1 MLLGCL
7 TALLVIVAIYLL
19 FSIGLIVIPFVA
31 LFFLITA
38 YIAYKKSENLSASKM
53 QCPNCNSKNVKISSL
68 KIGVQ
73 TTTSASGNG
82 GFFGGIGFVSGNK
95 NSNTLYSFKRQAIC
109 HDCGFNYDYLTEDDV
124 CQMKDSLK
132 NRLIISIVFF
142 VVALILSVFLLPA
155 VFGKDDNSNTIGN
168 NTVSDN
174 NVLVSGYIFGNF
186 WLLFKWHLV
195 F

>member
-82 GFFGGIGFVSGNK
+82 GFFSGIGFVSGNK

-132 NRLIISIVFF
+132 NRLIISIFFF

-186 WLLFKWHLV
+186 
-195 F
+195 